1 MKFKGFLFSL
11 LLAAFAMS
19 LSLFAFAA
27 ASDITS
33 DVKLTFENIRS
44 TALTDND
51 IDTAA
56 SGKNVKITIES
67 DAPIGGVWLRYS
79 ADPISG
85 YLDGDKK
92 IAENGFWSEYIE
104 IGKISAT
111 LTFEEVTLCEIN
123 VYSEGELPANVQR
136 WEFAQNETDIM
147 LFSAHSDDDQLFFA
161 GLVPYYVARGDVDI
175 KVCFFTTSYQ
185 QISRV
190 QELLAGLWHC
200 GLKTYPI
207 ILPLPD
213 EYSESL
219 NRAGTLL
226 SRSGYS
232 SEAVTDIVRGV
243 LNTYKPSVIVLHDFE
258 GEYGHGM
265 HRYSAKAVIDA
276 VESAAETDFVPS
288 KIYSH
293 LFAQNEIV
301 LPIDEPLEALGNKS
315 AFNISQEGFQFHK
328 SQHWTW
334 FYGWIYGERTKI
346 TSASQIKTYNP
357 AHYGLYLSLVGTDS
371 GNDMLENIET
381 VAMRRTREE
390 AEALAQAEAE
400 TKVEMTTA
408 AETEATYS
416 YIEENTAKAEKT
428 KGFSMRF
435 VIFPI
440 IILIILATTLFIT
453 WVVEKKT
460 FVNVNFPE
468 NEE

>member
-1 MKFKGFLFSL
+1 MTVVFTLSL
-11 LLAAFAMS
+11 A
-19 LSLFAFAA
+19 LFAFAT

-33 DVKLTFENIRS
+33 DVKLTFENIRG
-44 TALTDND
+44 TALTDQN

-56 SGKNVKITIES
+56 SGQNVKITLES
-67 DAPIGGVWLRYS
+67 DTAIGGIWLRYN
-79 ADPISG
+79 AAPVNG
-85 YLDGDKK
+85 FLDDNKK

-104 IGKISAT
+104 IGKSNAT
-111 LTFEEVTLCEIN
+111 FTFEEVTLCEIN
-123 VYSEGELPANVQR
+123 VYSEGELPAEVQR
-136 WEFAQNETDIM
+136 WEVAQNETDIM

-161 GLVPYYVARGDVDI
+161 GLVPYYTARGDVDV

-200 GLKTYPI
+200 GLKAYPI

-219 NRAGTLL
+219 NRADALL
-226 SRSGYS
+226 ARGGYNS
-232 SEAVTDIVRGV
+232 DTVNAIVREV

-265 HRYSAKAVIDA
+265 HRYSAKAVANA
-276 VESAAETDFVPS
+276 VESAAETDFSPS

-301 LPIDEPLEALGNKS
+301 LPIDEPLETHGGKS
-315 AFNISQEGFQFHK
+315 AFNISQEAFQFHK

-334 FYGWIYGERTKI
+334 FYGWIYGEKTKI

-357 AHYGLYLSLVGTDS
+357 AHYGLYMSLVGEDS

-381 VAMRRTREE
+381 IAMRREREKS
-390 AEALAQAEAE
+390 EALA
-400 TKVEMTTA
+400 
-408 AETEATYS
+408 
-416 YIEENTAKAEKT
+416 KAE
-428 KGFSMRF
+428 S
-435 VIFPI
+435 
-440 IILIILATTLFIT
+440 
-453 WVVEKKT
+453 
-460 FVNVNFPE
+460 
-468 NEE
+468 